1 MFPTFA
7 RVQGKDWT
15 GQHLTS
21 ACTRR
26 NPEGARTA
34 PCHRRPDLAAE
45 RITDAV
51 LGLGAI
57 AVFVMTLVMY
67 LTA

>member
-1 MFPTFA
+1 M
-7 RVQGKDWT
+7 
-15 GQHLTS
+15 
-21 ACTRR
+21 
-26 NPEGARTA
+26 NRTPA
-34 PCHRRPDLAAE
+34 TVEFDLAAE